1 MIQILPNKD
10 SESVM
15 SKQFFLIAMVLAV
28 VEIGGSLF
36 FSFQSLALDV
46 YADFCYKKDG
56 TVFYSPPTPTCYLTT
71 FLFAV

>member
-1 MIQILPNKD
+1 
-10 SESVM
+10 
-15 SKQFFLIAMVLAV
+15 MVLAV